1 MECAVRQGGIG
12 RAWKN
17 PACDSKQRTLF
28 PRSRRTQ
35 VCLPGCRE
43 VSEAPRWPSPPAIA
57 ILGRMSG
64 TRRTVPQTKGTSFF
78 LEQRAGLDFK
88 VKK

>member
-28 PRSRRTQ
+28 PRSRKDTSLSSRVQ
-35 VCLPGCRE
+35 RGLG
-43 VSEAPRWPSPPAIA
+43 SPPLAVA
-57 ILGRMSG
+57 TSNRDTQSDVRDQNWTANQRNQLFFWSKGRVSIS
-64 TRRTVPQTKGTSFF
+64 K
-78 LEQRAGLDFK
+78 
-88 VKK
+88 